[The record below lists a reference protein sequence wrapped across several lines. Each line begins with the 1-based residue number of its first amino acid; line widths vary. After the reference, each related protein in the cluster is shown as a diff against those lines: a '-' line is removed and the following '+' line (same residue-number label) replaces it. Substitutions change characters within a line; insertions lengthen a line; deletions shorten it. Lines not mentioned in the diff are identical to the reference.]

1 MYRPTTSVSFS
12 TNCGSLET
20 LKVLTTSKVA
30 IPKVQIPRV
39 TMPKVGEVRKRQ
51 ASFA

>member
-1 MYRPTTSVSFS
+1 MSDV
-12 TNCGSLET
+12 T
-20 LKVLTTSKVA
+20 LKPPKVTTPKVQ

-39 TMPKVGEVRKRQ
+39 TAPKVGEVRKRQ